1 MGRTLSKA
9 GINEPYDFI
18 YWTIFNSSD
27 KGLHISLRE
36 GTLNYIG
43 VSDKPETFHPVDIKN
58 VFLYCA
64 TMKKIP
70 RWQQDF
76 IVEKYFEEY
85 HHLFSYAR
93 DYLRLK
99 SEDAFML
106 AAFIYSGRIYF
117 NDDHDIRLNS
127 FR

>member
-1 MGRTLSKA
+1 MNYLSF
-9 GINEPYDFI
+9 P
-18 YWTIFNSSD
+18 
-27 KGLHISLRE
+27 
-36 GTLNYIG
+36 
-43 VSDKPETFHPVDIKN
+43 DKPETFHPVDIKN
-58 VFLYCA
+58 VFLYCT

-85 HHLFSYAR
+85 HHLFPYAR

-106 AAFIYSGRIYF
+106 AAFIYSGRVF
-117 NDDHDIRLNS
+117 KRP
-127 FR
+127 